1 MLRRRLTRKCHPLIS
16 LGPLYAITDP
26 QLLPGERLFDAVSQA
41 LAAGIKTIQLRDKS
55 TGDAFLALQALRLV
69 ALCEEYGAR
78 CIINDRVDIA
88 FSCGAH
94 GVHLGQGDGSVADA
108 RRLLGDA
115 AIIGV
120 TCHTD
125 LELARRARD
134 EGASYVAFG
143 RFFPSNTKPMAVAAD
158 IDILRQ
164 ASVEIALPIVAI
176 GGIRPDNMAPLL
188 QSGAQTLAVCHSLF
202 GSPDVSTAA
211 ASLLAAYQQSRGIIS
226 ASHDSRTPSN

>member
-1 MLRRRLTRKCHPLIS
+1 LIS

-41 LAAGIKTIQLRDKS
+41 LAAGIKTIQLRNK
-55 TGDAFLALQALRLV
+55 TAEDAPLALQALRLV
-69 ALCEEYGAR
+69 ALCDAYGAR
-78 CIINDRVDIA
+78 CIVNDRADIA

-94 GVHLGQGDGSVADA
+94 GVHLGQGDGGVANA
-108 RRLLGDA
+108 RRLLGDD

-120 TCHTD
+120 TCHAD

-143 RFFPSNTKPMAVAAD
+143 RFFSSNTKPMAGAAN

-164 ASVEIALPIVAI
+164 ASSEIALPIVAI
-176 GGIRPDNMAPLL
+176 GGIRADNMAPLL
-188 QSGAQTLAVCHSLF
+188 EAGARTLAVCHSLF
-202 GSPDVSTAA
+202 ASEDVSTAA
-211 ASLLAAYQQSRGIIS
+211 ASLLAAYQQSRGTTA
-226 ASHDSRTPSN
+226 ASHDSRTLPN